1 MPIEIP
7 AAMLSRATDLATA
20 ASAKRLNVRE
30 DQITGDA
37 RAALSASVHKAL
49 QEQFSGAFEDSAR
62 HSVAELVRG
71 PELQGRISDKLALG
85 AQMVGFVSTDAQYLD
100 ILAKNAQMQKAKYDA
115 FVTAGFTE
123 EQAFRL
129 LEAEVMG
136 KAGAKAAR

>member
-1 MPIEIP
+1 MPIDVP
-7 AAMLSRATDLATA
+7 ADMLKRATELATR
-20 ASAKRLNVRE
+20 ASAERLNVHE
-30 DQITGDA
+30 DDITGEA
-37 RAALSASVHKAL
+37 RTALSASVHKAL

-71 PELQGRISDKLALG
+71 PELKGRISDKLALG
-85 AQMVGFVSTDAQYLD
+85 AQMVSFVSADAQYLD

-136 KAGAKAAR
+136 KAGARAAR